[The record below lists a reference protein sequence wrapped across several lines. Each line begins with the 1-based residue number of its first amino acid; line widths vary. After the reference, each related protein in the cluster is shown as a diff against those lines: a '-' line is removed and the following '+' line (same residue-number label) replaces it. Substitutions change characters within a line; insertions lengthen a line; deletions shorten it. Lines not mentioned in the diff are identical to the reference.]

1 MGSTIITFHLPRNDT
16 MTNRDLQQIKTIV
29 KQVIREEKVLET
41 HRWYALRDYCKLVN
55 RTRDDVWR
63 KMEANNKNWSI
74 KIHS

>member
-1 MGSTIITFHLPRNDT
+1 